1 MVTHVLFNQELTE
14 QLIGAKDKLRET
26 TDKYEE
32 QLQNI
37 GVDHQ
42 KQLIAKEQII
52 RRMTE
57 TLEEKESMIKVSGEL
72 LGCLLLLCI

>member
-26 TDKYEE
+26 NDKYEE